1 MDQAGQLA
9 EQPLGVV
16 ADHRPLLRL
25 LVRLALPPGPVL
37 PAGHALAGVALGR
50 AVAVVLGLPRVV
62 AHGGH
67 VQPLGQVV
75 EPGVACA
82 ERLAVAGLEGVQLV
96 AEGGQAAFAVQQAA
110 REHL

>member
-9 EQPLGVV
+9 EQALGVV
-16 ADHRPLLRL
+16 ADDRPPLRL

-50 AVAVVLGLPRVV
+50 AVAIQVRPAGVLA
-62 AHGGH
+62 AHGGR

-75 EPGVACA
+75 EPGVAGA

-96 AEGGQAAFAVQQAA
+96 AEASQAALAVQQ
-110 REHL
+110 LL